1 MNEFFLISHNKVVK
15 LKYKELEGDFIMR
28 KFFTSFL
35 VILFLFFTLP
45 SNVVGEIKSLT
56 QGMYNITD
64 AKLQPGITYKVRNTS
79 TSKSLLLIVDNN
91 QSIQQ
96 LMRLE
101 PTSPEYILKPINS
114 SDLIIVIGAAKI
126 EFS

>member
-1 MNEFFLISHNKVVK
+1 
-15 LKYKELEGDFIMR
+15 MR